1 MRHIRSWLS
10 RNKFEA
16 HMIAFIMMVIA
27 PIGMYFAAQCNAA
40 GWIWALLCAVI
51 LANLLVVIVP

>member
-1 MRHIRSWLS
+1 
-10 RNKFEA
+10 
-16 HMIAFIMMVIA
+16 MIAFIMMVIA